1 MLIIDQMKIDKK
13 RTENHLEE
21 IHVALTATTEEMNRL
36 RNERLERKNIVF
48 ASTFVRASSFGQRPL
63 TSFSFFSFLILFFL
77 F

>member
-1 MLIIDQMKIDKK
+1 MKIDKK

-48 ASTFVRASSFGQRPL
+48 ASTFVRAS
-63 TSFSFFSFLILFFL
+63 
-77 F
+77 